1 MNRQVR
7 MIINVF
13 YNHWN
18 GRRRRRWWRHNT
30 QWRQNPP
37 IFPVDFRKCP
47 FPIVPIIPRDS
58 TCRYKSVLRYSPD
71 LPHPRPFLPRTSV
84 HVVHHPSIME
94 DQVCLSSTLHSS
106 LFLSPLPLPFLQLV
120 QLELLCH
127 QLYESSDIATRRR
140 AEKTLVAFSESPNSL
155 PQCQIL
161 LENSQVYWLIFLYE
175 YITIFCSLHMHCYW
189 LHQHSL
195 N

>member
-1 MNRQVR
+1 M
-7 MIINVF
+7 
-13 YNHWN
+13 
-18 GRRRRRWWRHNT
+18 
-30 QWRQNPP
+30 
-37 IFPVDFRKCP
+37 
-47 FPIVPIIPRDS
+47 
-58 TCRYKSVLRYSPD
+58 
-71 LPHPRPFLPRTSV
+71 LPRVSTN
-84 HVVHHPSIME
+84 PSSDTFRTFLLSRGPPFRELPCTWFTIME

-106 LFLSPLPLPFLQLV
+106 YFLSSIPLPFLQLV

-161 LENSQVYWLIFLYE
+161 LENSQVHGLVLVYE
-175 YITIFCSLHMHCYW
+175 YIVIPCSLHMHCYW
-189 LHQHSL
+189 QHQHSL